1 MFFVV
6 FLVPC
11 RLVSKSS
18 GNCTSGA
25 GLDLLSDKNLGLLAA
40 GLAVTTLG
48 VSALWTACAAAP
60 VSGPLAGLAGAAC
73 LHGVT
78 TAEKAVTNK

>member
-1 MFFVV
+1 MTQRVV
-6 FLVPC
+6 SSP
-11 RLVSKSS
+11 S
-18 GNCTSGA
+18 GNCTSGV
-25 GLDLLSDKNLGLLAA
+25 GFDGLSDTNLALFAA

-48 VSALWTACAAAP
+48 VSALWTACVAAP

-78 TAEKAVTNK
+78 TTEKAVTNK